1 MRKGKRSMQVKEKR
15 ATKRFKHKR
24 SIPYIDMGEMGR
36 YPEEVSGNI
45 ELVDLSDGGMKLR
58 VEGLFPIE
66 GAIVQMRIPIN
77 GILVTLP
84 VFAQIKWAK
93 KVQSK
98 LYNVGLKFLV

>member
-1 MRKGKRSMQVKEKR
+1 MQVKEKR
-15 ATKRFKHKR
+15 ATKRFMLKR
-24 SIPYIDMGEMGR
+24 SISYLDMGEIGR
-36 YPEEVSGNI
+36 YPEEVSCNI
-45 ELVDLSDGGMKLR
+45 ELVDISDGGMKIR

-66 GAIVQMRIPIN
+66 GDIVQMRIPID

-98 LYNVGLKFLV
+98 LYNVGLQFLF

>member
-15 ATKRFKHKR
+15 ATKRFPLKR
-24 SIPYIDMGEMGR
+24 PISYMDMGEMGQ

-45 ELVDLSDGGMKLR
+45 ELVDLSDGGMKLH

-66 GAIVQMRIPIN
+66 GAIVQMRIPMN
-77 GILVTLP
+77 GIPVTLP

-93 KVQSK
+93 KLQSK
-98 LYNVGLKFLV
+98 LYDVGLKFLF